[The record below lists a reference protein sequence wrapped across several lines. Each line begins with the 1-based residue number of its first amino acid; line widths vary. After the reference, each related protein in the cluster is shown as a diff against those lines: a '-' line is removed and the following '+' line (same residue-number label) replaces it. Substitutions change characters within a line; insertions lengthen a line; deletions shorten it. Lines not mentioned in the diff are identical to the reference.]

1 MMSLSY
7 LFRVG
12 KSTVSNIISET
23 LDEIWNVL
31 QPLVLVARNREE
43 WKKAAEGFEAQ
54 WNFPNCIGAIDGK
67 HVWIQ
72 APPHAGSSYYNYKG
86 NHSIILMAVVNHQYE
101 FLLVDIGGQGRQSDG
116 GIFRE
121 SSIGQKLANKTLDI
135 PEHQVIADGRP
146 PLRFAIVGDEAFSLL
161 ESLMRPYPGQS
172 QMDIEKR
179 IYNYKHSRARRLSK
193 NAFGILAAQWRI
205 FAQPIIGKVINI
217 ENTIKASVC
226 LHNFLI
232 KYVKHSYTT
241 PALVDREQ
249 DGVVIQGTW
258 RDTPSQLTPVRQLGA
273 NMYRRNA
280 KDIRDT
286 FKSYFNEE
294 GAIPWQ

>member
-1 MMSLSY
+1 
-7 LFRVG
+7 
-12 KSTVSNIISET
+12 
-23 LDEIWNVL
+23 
-31 QPLVLVARNREE
+31 
-43 WKKAAEGFEAQ
+43 
-54 WNFPNCIGAIDGK
+54 
-67 HVWIQ
+67 
-72 APPHAGSSYYNYKG
+72 
-86 NHSIILMAVVNHQYE
+86 MAVANHQYE

-116 GIFRE
+116 GIFRV

-135 PEHQVIADGRP
+135 PEPQVIADGRP
-146 PLRFAIVGDEAFSLL
+146 PLPFVIVGDEAFPLL
-161 ESLMRPYPGQS
+161 ENLTRPYSGQS

-179 IYNYKHSRARRLSK
+179 IYNYRNSRARRL
-193 NAFGILAAQWRI
+193 
-205 FAQPIIGKVINI
+205 
-217 ENTIKASVC
+217 TSVC

-280 KDIRDT
+280 EDIRDT
-286 FKSYFNEE
+286 FNEE
-294 GAIPWQ
+294 GAIPWQWNTL